1 MSESLLFNKL
11 NTESDESVSH
21 LQLENA
27 KLENEEVNHTKE
39 VDNTKLIQ
47 NTSTTK
53 NQDFSPELATASA
66 HKQPKAKSIK
76 EKKLHDDEYAG
87 FKIFKW
93 RNFLGIDENITY
105 DFAILDP
112 GYGNVKI
119 AKISMTEKRID
130 CFIAPSVVSEIP
142 EWQVETFDGVGQSSS
157 VEYKGKKYIAGI
169 PALTFGFRKP
179 TLLENWI
186 EEYGCPI
193 YALSFCN
200 DVKEIIVALS
210 LADWNKRKKISE
222 NLKEIGFDNVT
233 FAAQGLGIWFQVNAP
248 EHAVVNDIGFNT
260 VDVLIINHKKVLRE
274 LCFSIKEFG
283 LISFL
288 EKLTKGDPYILA
300 MKLEQGDPELT
311 QKVRDHYFQWLE
323 EQMSVRSEWRRVL
336 DSNVLVGNFIIGG
349 GGARFFPKKYR
360 SYVIIPKDPEFAN
373 VEGLAKYFISL
384 KLKS

>member
-1 MSESLLFNKL
+1 MNESLLFNKL
-11 NTESDESVSH
+11 NTELNENIAQD
-21 LQLENA
+21 QLECA
-27 KLENEEVNHTKE
+27 KLGNEEIKFTQE
-39 VDNTKLIQ
+39 VDNAEPTQNAFVTK
-47 NTSTTK
+47 K
-53 NQDFSPELATASA
+53 QDSSPELVNYS
-66 HKQPKAKSIK
+66 HKQPKAKSTK

-119 AKISMTEKRID
+119 AKVSMIEKRID

-200 DVKEIIVALS
+200 DVKEIIITLS

-233 FAAQGLGIWFQVNAP
+233 FAAQGLGIWFQANAP

-311 QKVRDHYFQWLE
+311 KKVKDHYFQWLE

-360 SYVIIPKDPEFAN
+360 SYVTIPKDPEFAN